1 MALVLADRVQQ
12 TGTANTTVSFTLSGS
27 VTGYQSFA
35 VVGNGNTTYYAAT
48 DTSGNWEVGIGTYST
63 TGPTLTRTTVV
74 ASSNSGSAV
83 TFSGTVNV
91 FVTYPAEKSVNLDGS
106 GNVSALGTV
115 SSGVWQGTAVAVGY
129 GGTGLTTL
137 TAGYIPYG
145 NGTGAFSSS
154 ANMTFNGSTL
164 TTLNTAYTGTL
175 TGGTGIVNL
184 GSGQFYKD
192 ASGNVGIGTSSPSS
206 KLEAVGTITASST
219 TTLPSVLVMSNQ
231 AAGFT
236 PPNIQMRRAGAGGTT
251 TPDSQTLGQIRFDGL
266 STGSVYDN
274 AAFIQVDSGVNASGG
289 MPSIMTFGTATSGAN
304 AVERMRIDSS
314 GNVGIGTTSPL
325 TNNARLSLKANGD
338 YDAGLAIG
346 SNSSAANWARLD
358 FQNTNAASP
367 AIIYQDQLGTL
378 AIRTDGA
385 YPITFYTNGSNERMR
400 IDSSGNVGIGTSS
413 PNTKFTVNGNANL
426 TGNLYTPDYGYI
438 GNSGGTFSGINTG
451 FQTLS
456 GGSGYLLALTNGN
469 ERMRIDSSG
478 NVGIGTSSPSAKLTI
493 ASNAGGYALQTA
505 GTVNDYFGMSVYNS
519 NAGSSARS
527 YLQLGNDASQYAT
540 FISLNSSTNTAIGGA
555 NSLNIYQGLTA
566 PLTFSTAGTER
577 ARIDSSGNLLI
588 GYTSSNGSYKLQV
601 NSQIF
606 ATSSTIATSDARYK
620 ENVEELSGAL
630 DIVKSLRPVSFDW
643 KVHPIHNFDTKTKT
657 VGFLAQDVQQTLAGK
672 PYLNSIIKTN
682 ECVIEPEVKDENGTV
697 TKEAV
702 TEEFLGIAEGNMISI
717 LTAAIKELKA
727 EFDAYVIAHP

>member
-1 MALVLADRVQQ
+1 MA
-12 TGTANTTVSFTLSGS
+12 S
-27 VTGYQSFA
+27 VI
-35 VVGNGNTTYYAAT
+35 N
-48 DTSGNWEVGIGTYST
+48 
-63 TGPTLTRTTVV
+63 
-74 ASSNSGSAV
+74 ASSSGA
-83 TFSGTVNV
+83 GG
-91 FVTYPAEKSVNLDGS
+91 L
-106 GNVSALGTV
+106 V
-115 SSGVWQGTAVAVGY
+115 SSGD
-129 GGTGLTTL
+129 
-137 TAGYIPYG
+137 
-145 NGTGAFSSS
+145 SSGVLQLQ
-154 ANMTFNGSTL
+154 NNGSTSV
-164 TTLNTAYTGTL
+164 TLDT
-175 TGGTGIVNL
+175 
-184 GSGQFYKD
+184 
-192 ASGNVGIGTSSPSS
+192 SGNVGIGTSSPSTYG
-206 KLEAVGTITASST
+206 KLAVVGSGFNGGNANFVSTSSGNSITVTGVNGAGVNDVAYYNFTDGTNNAFIGLTGTNAT
-219 TTLPSVLVMSNQ
+219 
-231 AAGFT
+231 
-236 PPNIQMRRAGAGGTT
+236 AGALRFATGTSPT
-251 TPDSQTLGQIRFDGL
+251 
-266 STGSVYDN
+266 
-274 AAFIQVDSGVNASGG
+274 
-289 MPSIMTFGTATSGAN
+289 
-304 AVERMRIDSS
+304 ERMRID
-314 GNVGIGTTSPL
+314 T
-325 TNNARLSLKANGD
+325 
-338 YDAGLAIG
+338 
-346 SNSSAANWARLD
+346 
-358 FQNTNAASP
+358 
-367 AIIYQDQLGTL
+367 
-378 AIRTDGA
+378 
-385 YPITFYTNGSNERMR
+385 
-400 IDSSGNVGIGTSS
+400 
-413 PNTKFTVNGNANL
+413 
-426 TGNLYTPDYGYI
+426 
-438 GNSGGTFSGINTG
+438 
-451 FQTLS
+451 
-456 GGSGYLLALTNGN
+456 
-469 ERMRIDSSG
+469 SG

-527 YLQLGNDASQYAT
+527 YLQLGNDANQYAT

-577 ARIDSSGNLLI
+577 MRIDSSGNLLI